1 MSRTRIVKGK
11 ITEIVGKDYN
21 IFSASNIV
29 DNAAEVISDKGEK
42 KGESYGNPKPAPILS
57 GKIDALCIVEF
68 RPRLPNYGKFG
79 FDFPRVGDNSVS
91 GVHDMTYIGNMGT
104 HAQNKYSGAFTADA
118 APYNKFKAIVTG
130 EFNPL
135 VIATAE
141 FIKANIRERYA
152 TPWLSLYRVP
162 EGRLLVDGTTA
173 DPEAETCIAATLT
186 LLIEVKTEPDE
197 LRLEFDDT
205 LFTISGGGGAVTK
218 AEPLK
223 PKSSYF
229 SIPQKSATV
238 GSSGTPHTMEI
249 EINCIKDISAIA
261 SIKAFSITKDPTTN
275 VVTELLAGKLLIKPN
290 NKANRKTKKIVL
302 VNVLRSLAPSGG
314 NVTGQEDNL
323 KHTLRQALI
332 DPRTKT
338 DELDLIID
346 TSFNTYLHTLPL
358 TAGSAPGTPAS
369 KVIKGYYVYD
379 YANRR
384 ENTHKPRV
392 WKNLW
397 KYLNEKL
404 ISKKGNKYNNYI
416 KVYYFGSEGGNINAG
431 GSFEGLA
438 GYSQPGE
445 NTTVLFKRYDLIAT
459 TAHEVLHSMGLDHTF
474 ENKNII
480 PTGMTK
486 TNAPNGKYTF
496 QFATTDNILDYSNQN
511 WIDRKS
517 LMEWQWE
524 IIRAISQ
531 PEP

>member
-1 MSRTRIVKGK
+1 MNTNNFICNSCRKIVKGK

-21 IFSASNIV
+21 IFSESSII
-29 DNAAEVISDKGEK
+29 DNAAGIISDKGEK
-42 KGESYGNPKPAPILS
+42 KGESYGNPRPAPILS
-57 GKIDALCIVEF
+57 GKIDALCIIEF

-91 GVHDMTYIGNMGT
+91 GVHDMTYIGSMGT
-104 HAQNKYSGAFTADA
+104 HAQNKYSGAFTPDA
-118 APYNKFKAIVTG
+118 PPYNKFKAIING

-135 VIATAE
+135 VITTAE
-141 FIKANIRERYA
+141 FIKANTREKYA

-162 EGRLLVDGTTA
+162 EGRLLVDGITA
-173 DPEAETCIAATLT
+173 DPEAGTCIAATLT

-229 SIPQKSATV
+229 SIPQKSVTV
-238 GSSGTPHTMEI
+238 GASGTPHTMEI

-261 SIKAFSITKDPTTN
+261 SIKAFSITTDPTTN

-290 NKANRKTKKIVL
+290 NKANRKTKKIAL
-302 VNVLRSLAPSGG
+302 VNVQTSLDGTSPNTTAS
-314 NVTGQEDNL
+314 NGQDEVL
-323 KHTLRQALI
+323 KHALRQALI
-332 DPRTKT
+332 DPIIKKV
-338 DELDLIID
+338 DLDLYRFTD
-346 TSFNTYLHTLPL
+346 FNIYKN
-358 TAGSAPGTPAS
+358 GSN
-369 KVIKGYYVYD
+369 IKGYYDYD

-392 WKNLW
+392 WKDLW

-404 ISKKGNKYNNYI
+404 TAQEGNKYNNYI
-416 KVYYFGSEGGNINAG
+416 KVYYFGSEGGNINTNG
-431 GSFEGLA
+431 NFEGLA

-445 NTTVLFKRYDLIAT
+445 NTTILFRRYDVIAT

-474 ENKNII
+474 ESKNII

-496 QFATTDNILDYSNQN
+496 KFAITDNILDYSHRN

-524 IIRAISQ
+524 IIRATSQ
-531 PEP
+531 PEL

>member
-1 MSRTRIVKGK
+1 
-11 ITEIVGKDYN
+11 
-21 IFSASNIV
+21 
-29 DNAAEVISDKGEK
+29 
-42 KGESYGNPKPAPILS
+42 
-57 GKIDALCIVEF
+57 
-68 RPRLPNYGKFG
+68 
-79 FDFPRVGDNSVS
+79 
-91 GVHDMTYIGNMGT
+91 
-104 HAQNKYSGAFTADA
+104 
-118 APYNKFKAIVTG
+118 
-130 EFNPL
+130 
-135 VIATAE
+135 
-141 FIKANIRERYA
+141 
-152 TPWLSLYRVP
+152 
-162 EGRLLVDGTTA
+162 
-173 DPEAETCIAATLT
+173 
-186 LLIEVKTEPDE
+186 
-197 LRLEFDDT
+197 
-205 LFTISGGGGAVTK
+205 
-218 AEPLK
+218 
-223 PKSSYF
+223 
-229 SIPQKSATV
+229 
-238 GSSGTPHTMEI
+238 MEI

-302 VNVLRSLAPSGG
+302 VNVLTSLAPSGG

-358 TAGSAPGTPAS
+358 TAGSASGTPAS

-392 WKNLW
+392 WKDLW

-459 TAHEVLHSMGLDHTF
+459 TAHEVLHSMGLDHNF

-524 IIRAISQ
+524 IIRATSQ